1 MQSYADR
8 VYEEYCAFTPN
19 FPAMLTV
26 AETMKECEEETWLW
40 RGEIVVTRR
49 QYSLWIG
56 SLFIG
61 EIVYDNPK
69 HSSLMIQSEFLR
81 LNPWRAELSTQKY
94 LKTIGRYKTDTEAH
108 NALLDAAVD
117 AFFGK

>member
-8 VYEEYCAFTPN
+8 VYEEYCAFMPN

-26 AETMKECEEETWLW
+26 AETMKEFEEETWLW
-40 RGEIVVTRR
+40 RGQITVIRR

-61 EIVYDNPK
+61 EIVFDNAK
-69 HSSLMIQSEFLR
+69 HASNTITAHSWKEY
-81 LNPWRAELSTQKY
+81 PWRVELSTQKY